1 MNSGYVFKMFSDLLR
16 CSVVFTLFGGF
27 LRCSVV
33 CGGHFSG
40 EPCSYK
46 TRSISKKHESR
57 TLFQNIIMI
66 NHLRHDKL
74 YIIQIM

>member
-16 CSVVFTLFGGF
+16 CSVVFTLFGVF

-46 TRSISKKHESR
+46 TRSISK
-57 TLFQNIIMI
+57 
-66 NHLRHDKL
+66 
-74 YIIQIM
+74 